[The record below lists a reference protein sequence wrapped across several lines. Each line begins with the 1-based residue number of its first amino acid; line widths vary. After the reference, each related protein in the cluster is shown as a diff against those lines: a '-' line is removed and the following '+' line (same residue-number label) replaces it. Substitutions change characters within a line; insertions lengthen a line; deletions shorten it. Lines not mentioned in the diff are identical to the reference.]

1 MHVQPHLNPHMRSIL
16 IDWLVEVA
24 QEYALLPDTLH
35 LACSLIDR
43 YLGSPR
49 GEKVAHTRL
58 QLVGVSALLI
68 ASKYEEVRAPQVE
81 ELCFI
86 TDNTYTKDEVSTHS
100 DTQVTIARSS
110 ALDCR
115 TCLWLH
121 LYVVLVQYGT
131 YGTL

>member
-1 MHVQPHLNPHMRSIL
+1 MRVQLRRPCIGQYMEAQPHLNAHMRSIL

-49 GEKVAHTRL
+49 GERVAHTRL
-58 QLVGVSALLI
+58 QLVGVSALLV
-68 ASKYEEVRAPQVE
+68 ASKYEEVRAPAVG

-86 TDNTYTKDEVSTHS
+86 TDNTYNKDEVS
-100 DTQVTIARSS
+100 DS
-110 ALDCR
+110 ASRPPRRAQKKKR
-115 TCLWLH
+115 TLPEFKDE
-121 LYVVLVQYGT
+121 V
-131 YGTL
+131 